1 MTAIKCLCYTI
12 FFKSID
18 LKENKEYIENIEN
31 MKIWNIRKYENHWKM
46 VEQDAKFITTNFD
59 SGFDDEYSGSK

>member
-1 MTAIKCLCYTI
+1 M
-12 FFKSID
+12 ID
-18 LKENKEYIENIEN
+18 IE
-31 MKIWNIRKYENHWKM
+31 IWNIRKCENHWKM